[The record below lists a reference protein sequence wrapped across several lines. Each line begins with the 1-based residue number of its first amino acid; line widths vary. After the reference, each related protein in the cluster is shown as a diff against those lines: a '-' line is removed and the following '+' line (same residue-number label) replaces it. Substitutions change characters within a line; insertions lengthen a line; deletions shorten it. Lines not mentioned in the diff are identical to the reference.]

1 MFKKIFEK
9 LKKAAAWVADKVKK
23 AIDWVRNHK
32 EVVVAAIVGGLAC
45 VAAAGFVS
53 MTHDPNMYPDI
64 STKACVAE
72 DKIREAWDVY
82 EKYKDVHNAPI
93 KNIYW
98 SGDAP
103 LHAYEIGP
111 DKLIEFQD
119 GWWAHLKPALYSE
132 NIGGAYKLEN
142 LGEMG
147 NDLYSAAERSGINL
161 PKNSKIDDIFMVI
174 NKTPPIET
182 NTVEQEG
189 NDG

>member
-1 MFKKIFEK
+1 MLKKIFEK

-32 EVVVAAIVGGLAC
+32 EIVVASIAGAAVGVVILNHT
-45 VAAAGFVS
+45 S
-53 MTHDPNMYPDI
+53 NMYPDI
-64 STKACVAE
+64 STTASVAE
-72 DKIREAWDVY
+72 DKIKEAWDVY

-93 KNIYW
+93 KNVYW

-103 LHAYEIGP
+103 LHVYETGP

-147 NDLYSAAERSGINL
+147 NDLYSVAERSGINL